1 MKNQEKV
8 EKMRG
13 GLIVSCQALEDE
25 PLHSSFIMSKMALA
39 AKIGGAVGI
48 RANSAADIQAIQAEV
63 DLPIIG
69 IYKKN
74 YGDCPVFI
82 TPTIAEVD
90 EIVATGAEIV
100 AMDATRRIRPD
111 GCLIT
116 QLFPEIKKK
125 YPDQLFMADVAT
137 VEEAIVAEQLGFDF
151 IAPTLFGY
159 TEDTLGKKIADED
172 FAVLREM
179 IRVVNTAQII
189 AEGNVSTPEIAKRI
203 QAMNLFAIVVGGA
216 ITRPQQI
223 TERFV
228 SALR

>member
-63 DLPIIG
+63 NLPIIG

>member
-179 IRVVNTAQII
+179 IHVVNTAQII